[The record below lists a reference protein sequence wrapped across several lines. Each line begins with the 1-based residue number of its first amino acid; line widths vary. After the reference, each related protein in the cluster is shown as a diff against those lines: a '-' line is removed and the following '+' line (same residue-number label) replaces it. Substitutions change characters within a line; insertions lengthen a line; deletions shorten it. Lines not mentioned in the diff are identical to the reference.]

1 MKLRLRGCFLLALVG
16 GLVYPSLTAAQ
27 ISQNFLN
34 HLMQGRKAAVIVS
47 NPSTGEL
54 VAVWNPRAA
63 FGQAF
68 PPGSTAKI
76 VTSAAALEG
85 GVLTLDDRIYCR
97 RVPEL
102 LGSAFECSHPPAVGP
117 FNLTSALANSC
128 NYFFTAVSLRL
139 TSAELAH
146 WYAVFGFGSAAEVRG
161 WGSNAGE
168 VRVPEEA
175 AGKARAALGEET
187 VTVTPA
193 QLLLAYSAIAT
204 RGPVFE
210 LWQGDEHGRTAGARR
225 SSGIL
230 RQVRL
235 QAGTFDA
242 IRLGLEESV
251 RSGMGHPAAV
261 EGLRIAG
268 KTGTATALDGS
279 GATQAWFVGYAPAD
293 APEIAVV
300 VFVNRGTGR
309 GTAAPLAGQI
319 FRHYFE
325 SKGQKP

>member
-1 MKLRLRGCFLLALVG
+1 M
-16 GLVYPSLTAAQ
+16 GLVAGLISLPLPAAQ

-47 NPSTGEL
+47 NPATGEL
-54 VAVWNPRAA
+54 MAVWNPQVG

-76 VTSAAALEG
+76 VTSAAALED

-102 LGSAFECSHPPAVGP
+102 LGAAFECSHPPAEGP
-117 FNLTSALANSC
+117 FSLTGALANSC
-128 NYFFTAVSLRL
+128 NYFFTAASLRL
-139 TSAELAH
+139 TSVELTH
-146 WYAVFGFGSAAEVRG
+146 WYGVFGFGSAVEVEG
-161 WGSNAGE
+161 WKSNAGE
-168 VRVPEEA
+168 VRVPEDA
-175 AGKARAALGEET
+175 GGKARAALGEET

-204 RGPVFE
+204 RGPVSN
-210 LWQGDEHGRTAGARR
+210 LWRRGEHGRTAGAGR

-235 QAGTFDA
+235 RASTFDA

-251 RSGMGHPAAV
+251 RSGMGHAAAV
-261 EGLRIAG
+261 EGVRIAG

-279 GATQAWFVGYAPAD
+279 HATEAWFVGYAPAE

-300 VFVNRGTGR
+300 VFVNRGTGA
-309 GTAAPLAGQI
+309 GTAAPLAGSI
-319 FRHYFE
+319 FRQYFE